1 MIRPLCMVCITWRA
15 RWTGDVSWSAD
26 VTSWQ
31 RRKGKG
37 NGTDKRK
44 KYGGVGG
51 HGAEDVRGADPMRI
65 APSP

>member
-1 MIRPLCMVCITWRA
+1 MSRPLCVMCITWRA
-15 RWTGDVSWSAD
+15 RWSAD

-51 HGAEDVRGADPMRI
+51 HGAEDVSGADPMRI
-65 APSP
+65 APSQ